1 MALDVNSICIKR
13 MGYYDER
20 SSDVT
25 KDFLGESNR
34 IKADTKHLEINFGDI
49 RYERYTVIYETRITS
64 TESGYLNDAKL
75 YYDDDKE
82 LPSKHYS
89 KLSKDAGALNVY
101 KYVDKTKVKN
111 NPNDQKLNM
120 ILSLIPMDTF

>member
-1 MALDVNSICIKR
+1 M
-13 MGYYDER
+13 YQ
-20 SSDVT
+20 
-25 KDFLGESNR
+25 
-34 IKADTKHLEINFGDI
+34 
-49 RYERYTVIYETRITS
+49 RYTVIYETSITS

-75 YYDDDKE
+75 YYDDKE

-111 NPNDQKLNM
+111 NLNDQKIKYNIIKYFNFLFNYLR
-120 ILSLIPMDTF
+120 IFKYY